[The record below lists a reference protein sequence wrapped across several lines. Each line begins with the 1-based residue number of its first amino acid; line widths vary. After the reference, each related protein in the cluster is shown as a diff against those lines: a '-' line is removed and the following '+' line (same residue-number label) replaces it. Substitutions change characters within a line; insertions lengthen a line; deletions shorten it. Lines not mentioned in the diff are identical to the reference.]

1 MVHNFFVGYNKHNQF
16 KKELGTECLKLH
28 QQEFVTNREPIKCN

>member
-1 MVHNFFVGYNKHNQF
+1 MVLIFSLGYNKNNQF
-16 KKELGTECLKLH
+16 KKELGTKCLELH